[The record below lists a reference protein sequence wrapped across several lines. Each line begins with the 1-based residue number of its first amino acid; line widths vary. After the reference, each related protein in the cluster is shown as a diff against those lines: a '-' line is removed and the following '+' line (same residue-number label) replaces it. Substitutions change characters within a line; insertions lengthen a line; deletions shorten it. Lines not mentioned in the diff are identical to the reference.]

1 MLLIREYAITACNAI
16 LSWLTSCGRQCPISH
31 AYVANCVQVQWM
43 KTEFDMSSSKH
54 RALFLFAVSNLT
66 RWITLVAQQL
76 PELALRMLL
85 LLKPWE
91 RDAHVT
97 ITLQSAGR

>member
-1 MLLIREYAITACNAI
+1 MLHIWEYAITACNAI
-16 LSWLTSCGRQCPISH
+16 LSGLTSCCHQCLVSQ
-31 AYVANCVQVQWM
+31 AYIAYCVQVQWM
-43 KTEFDMSSSKH
+43 KTEFAMSSSKH

-76 PELALRMLL
+76 PESAFRMLQ
-85 LLKPWE
+85 LLKPGE
-91 RDAHVT
+91 RDEHVT